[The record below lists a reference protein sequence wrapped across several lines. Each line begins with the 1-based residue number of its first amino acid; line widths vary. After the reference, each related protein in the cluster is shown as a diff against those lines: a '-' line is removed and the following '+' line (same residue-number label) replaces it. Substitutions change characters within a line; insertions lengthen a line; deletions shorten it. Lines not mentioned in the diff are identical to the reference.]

1 MYRPEQFDENDPD
14 VITRLMADFPLAT
27 IVAQTKE
34 GLVAHHIPLLL
45 EQDHHLI
52 GHIAKANTLHEDL
65 EDGAEVLVIFRA
77 EDAYISPNYYPTKAS
92 DHRHVPTWNYQV
104 VHCYGTINFDHSV
117 KTKTAIVGKLT
128 KHFEHRHFSE
138 KPWRMADAPAD
149 EAWTCGECGAVA
161 SQWSATCGNCGSLA
175 SVDWRRPP
183 RVSFVMAPTLTEGA
197 IDADSGADSGSER
210 PLLETP

>member
-65 EDGAEVLVIFRA
+65 ADGAEVLVIFRA

-149 EAWTCGECGAVA
+149 YMAGMLEQIVA
-161 SQWSATCGNCGSLA
+161 FRI
-175 SVDWRRPP
+175 SVDRYLAKSKLSQNRKT
-183 RVSFVMAPTLTEGA
+183 VDYDHVTTMMKETGKTYL
-197 IDADSGADSGSER
+197 SEEMTR
-210 PLLETP
+210 IKAKK

>member
-149 EAWTCGECGAVA
+149 YMAGMLEQIVA
-161 SQWSATCGNCGSLA
+161 FRI
-175 SVDWRRPP
+175 SVDRYLAKSKLSQNRKT
-183 RVSFVMAPTLTEGA
+183 VDYDHVTTMMKETGKTYL
-197 IDADSGADSGSER
+197 SEEMTR
-210 PLLETP
+210 IKAKK

>member
-104 VHCYGTINFDHSV
+104 MHCYGTINFDHSV

-149 EAWTCGECGAVA
+149 YMAGMLEQIVA
-161 SQWSATCGNCGSLA
+161 FRI
-175 SVDWRRPP
+175 SVDRYLAKSKLSQNRKT
-183 RVSFVMAPTLTEGA
+183 VDYDHVTTMMKETGKTYL
-197 IDADSGADSGSER
+197 SEEMTR
-210 PLLETP
+210 IKAKK

>member
-1 MYRPEQFDENDPD
+1 MYRPEQFDENDPE

-149 EAWTCGECGAVA
+149 YMAGMLEQIVA
-161 SQWSATCGNCGSLA
+161 FRI
-175 SVDWRRPP
+175 SVDRYLAKSKLSQNRKT
-183 RVSFVMAPTLTEGA
+183 VDYDHVTTMMKETGKTYL
-197 IDADSGADSGSER
+197 SEEMTR
-210 PLLETP
+210 IKAKK

>member
-149 EAWTCGECGAVA
+149 YMAGMLEQIVA
-161 SQWSATCGNCGSLA
+161 FRISIDRYLAKSKLSQNRKT
-175 SVDWRRPP
+175 VDYD
-183 RVSFVMAPTLTEGA
+183 RVTTMMKETGKTYL
-197 IDADSGADSGSER
+197 SEEMTR
-210 PLLETP
+210 IKAKK

>member
-104 VHCYGTINFDHSV
+104 MHCYGTINFDHSV

-149 EAWTCGECGAVA
+149 YMAGMLEQIVA
-161 SQWSATCGNCGSLA
+161 FRISIDRYLAKSKLSQNRKT
-175 SVDWRRPP
+175 VDYD
-183 RVSFVMAPTLTEGA
+183 RVTTMMKETGKTYL
-197 IDADSGADSGSER
+197 SEEMTR
-210 PLLETP
+210 IKAKK

>member
-77 EDAYISPNYYPTKAS
+77 EDAYISLNYYPTKAS

-104 VHCYGTINFDHSV
+104 MHCYGTINFDHSV

-149 EAWTCGECGAVA
+149 YMAGMLEQIVA
-161 SQWSATCGNCGSLA
+161 FRI
-175 SVDWRRPP
+175 SVDRYLAKSKLSQNRKT
-183 RVSFVMAPTLTEGA
+183 VDYDHVTTMMKETGKTYL
-197 IDADSGADSGSER
+197 SEEMTR
-210 PLLETP
+210 IKAKK

>member
-1 MYRPEQFDENDPD
+1 MYRPEQFDENDHD

-77 EDAYISPNYYPTKAS
+77 EDAYISHNYYPIKAS

-149 EAWTCGECGAVA
+149 YMAGMLEQIVA
-161 SQWSATCGNCGSLA
+161 FRISIDRYLAKSKLSQNRKT
-175 SVDWRRPP
+175 VDYD
-183 RVSFVMAPTLTEGA
+183 RVTTMMKETGKTYL
-197 IDADSGADSGSER
+197 SEEMTR
-210 PLLETP
+210 IKAKK

>member
-65 EDGAEVLVIFRA
+65 ADGAEVLVIFRA

-104 VHCYGTINFDHSV
+104 MHCYGTINFDHSV

-149 EAWTCGECGAVA
+149 YMAGMLEQIVA
-161 SQWSATCGNCGSLA
+161 FRI
-175 SVDWRRPP
+175 SVDRYLAKSKLSQNRK
-183 RVSFVMAPTLTEGA
+183 TEDYDHVTTMMKETGKTYL
-197 IDADSGADSGSER
+197 SEEMTR
-210 PLLETP
+210 IKAKK

>member
-34 GLVAHHIPLLL
+34 GLVAHHITLLL

-149 EAWTCGECGAVA
+149 YMAGMLEQIVA
-161 SQWSATCGNCGSLA
+161 FRI
-175 SVDWRRPP
+175 SVDRYLAKSKLSQNRKT
-183 RVSFVMAPTLTEGA
+183 VDYDHVTTMMKETGKTYL
-197 IDADSGADSGSER
+197 SEEMTR
-210 PLLETP
+210 IKAKK

>member
-34 GLVAHHIPLLL
+34 GLVAHQIPLLL

-149 EAWTCGECGAVA
+149 YMAGMLEQIVA
-161 SQWSATCGNCGSLA
+161 FRI
-175 SVDWRRPP
+175 SVDRYLAKSKLSQNRKTVDYD
-183 RVSFVMAPTLTEGA
+183 RVTTMMKETGKTYL
-197 IDADSGADSGSER
+197 SEEMTR
-210 PLLETP
+210 IKAKK

>member
-65 EDGAEVLVIFRA
+65 ADGAEVLVIFRA

-149 EAWTCGECGAVA
+149 YMAGMLEQIVA
-161 SQWSATCGNCGSLA
+161 FRISIDRYLAKSKLSQNRKT
-175 SVDWRRPP
+175 VDYD
-183 RVSFVMAPTLTEGA
+183 RVTTIMKETGKTYL
-197 IDADSGADSGSER
+197 SEEMTR
-210 PLLETP
+210 IKAKK

>member
-104 VHCYGTINFDHSV
+104 MHCYGTINFDHSV

-149 EAWTCGECGAVA
+149 YMAGMLEQIVA
-161 SQWSATCGNCGSLA
+161 FRISIDRYLAKSKLSQNRKTVDYDRVTTMMKETGKTYLSAEMTRIKA
-175 SVDWRRPP
+175 KK
-183 RVSFVMAPTLTEGA
+183 
-197 IDADSGADSGSER
+197 
-210 PLLETP
+210 